1 QHVDEGAARAAL
13 RAVPRLYCVTDAVA
27 AAGMPDGE
35 YRLGAYAIRKQ
46 GEAVRLADGNL
57 AGSVLTMDR
66 VLRNLLAL
74 GLPLDEAA
82 WRCGALPSEYLGLED
97 RGRLV
102 PGAAADVVMLR
113 GDGEVDAVLVEGT
126 PVPAR

>member
-1 QHVDEGAARAAL
+1 L

-35 YRLGAYAIRKQ
+35 YRLGAHAIRKQ
-46 GEAVRLADGNL
+46 GETVRLADGSL
-57 AGSVLTMDR
+57 AGSVLTIDQA
-66 VLRNLLAL
+66 LRNLLAL

-82 WRCGALPSEYLGLED
+82 RRCSALAADYLGLED

-102 PGAAADVVMLR
+102 PGAAADVAVLNAR
-113 GDGEVDAVLVEGT
+113 GEVEAVLAEG
-126 PVPAR
+126 ASRI